1 MNRFWTLSVILFGCI
16 LQHYKL
22 ESFFFVLFHGFV
34 VILAKVDL
42 IKGFFWFM
50 LELTL
55 FLEKKVAERKMLSQ
69 KKVTVKVVFLWNFG
83 NFCKSTSSGCFC
95 MYKKLYLIC
104 AGLQLKI
111 INWHVKAKCAEL
123 PNHVF
128 LLTMMMQSTFLV
140 GNFYINKGDNSNFQ
154 TASDF
159 HFRVGNIWCLG
170 NYFHPSDRLAG
181 LWFRSF
187 GPIFLIYS
195 LLLPSWKN

>member
-83 NFCKSTSSGCFC
+83 NFCKSASSGCFC

-140 GNFYINKGDNSNFQ
+140 GNFYINKGDNSKFQ

-159 HFRVGNIWCLG
+159 HF
-170 NYFHPSDRLAG
+170 
-181 LWFRSF
+181 
-187 GPIFLIYS
+187 
-195 LLLPSWKN
+195 